1 MDSSK
6 IKLPGKYIISRGN
19 NLGIKKEQVVT
30 LDHIVKGNK
39 NQDIYMGYYGVN
51 SYHEV
56 YTEKQYIRNF
66 TEQEQA
72 DSDAGNYW
80 KLPQQFYQTF
90 LDSPEYNDV
99 NSKF

>member
-6 IKLPGKYIISRGN
+6 IKLPGKYIISRED
-19 NLGIKKEQVVT
+19 NLGNKKEQVVT
-30 LDHIVKGNK
+30 LDHIVKGHK
-39 NQDIYMGYYGVN
+39 NQDIYRGYYGVN

-56 YTEKQYIRNF
+56 SAETKYIRNF
-66 TEQEQA
+66 TQQERV

-80 KLPQQFYQTF
+80 NLPQQFYQTF
-90 LDSPEYNDV
+90 SGSPEYNDV